1 MLMLQEMIAM
11 SNSAVSHRDTLH
23 FRIESVHDVSAA
35 RRKALLMALDMGFA
49 NADATKVAVVV
60 SELGRNMVSYAG
72 KGTITVLTNREPG
85 TRKYIKIIADDKG
98 PGIKNLNLVL
108 DGGYTTSGGM
118 GLGVSGSRKLM
129 DEFNVRTG
137 ENEGTTITAVKW
149 LAG

>member
-1 MLMLQEMIAM
+1 MMAM